1 MLCNDIMFD
10 LYFMSQEI
18 FQVLDLVKI
27 LKDENALDLFMD
39 LLDLIC
45 HRFPAEDPSE
55 DGEFVRV
62 RSSCESQESSAVSVS
77 PYGFQILEAG
87 KFNKITQIVYRTI
100 LRSYFAS

>member
-1 MLCNDIMFD
+1 
-10 LYFMSQEI
+10 MSQEI

-62 RSSCESQESSAVSVS
+62 RSSWSSGPLESQESCAVSVS
-77 PYGFQILEAG
+77 PYGFQLLEAG